1 MKIAVRVPA
10 NAAYAD
16 PTGEAIL
23 LDVEIDG
30 WPGVHRFAACSYD
43 TEAHGRAMF
52 AAAKA
57 GEHGPIAAY
66 VAPAAPQE
74 AP

>member
-1 MKIAVRVPA
+1 MGINICDPA

-16 PTGEAIL
+16 TTGEAIL
-23 LDVEIDG
+23 VDATIDG
-30 WPGVHRFAACSYD
+30 HPGVHRFAACSYD

-57 GEHGPIAAY
+57 GEHGPIADY
-66 VAPAAPQE
+66 VPPKLKDE
-74 AP
+74 A